1 MVCEDPAGAPVL
13 KLEGLLDPH
22 ASLAC
27 SSASFTTSPRLRAP
41 DAASG
46 RWLQAG
52 AGTQTTPAPRA
63 SMGVTAAACT
73 QTTPAPDTPGTAAW
87 WQSINGL
94 VAEVGEE
101 VVQTPCSQGAA
112 SLSEMPSLGCH
123 SATALDVPEPTV
135 DVSPATSAA
144 AAPQPAA
151 EPSVAAAAGLRPQ
164 GYASRHLARASLVV
178 QQQAATQ
185 QALAAEAAAL
195 ARRRSSAGGLRP
207 SSGEVDPV
215 PPQCTP
221 TTSCNTAAPGPSVGP
236 TPSGLSCC
244 SADAFIAR
252 HASTPADGGSGA
264 TPTSR
269 PHDGNDRAAPA
280 LPMPQA
286 PAEASSMQTPTKPAG
301 SPSVGQKRKDLFS
314 IPLPSIVDRDEHPAL
329 QSASKRVAA
338 ADRTAVLPQGP
349 WDLLPPQPA
358 DPLSDAPPAS
368 SSNPTV
374 TPLGTPAKEGAIRS
388 SHDGATSSEDAA
400 VGRPRALDTSGEGGL
415 AVEISASE
423 ICLNVEDGGSTDG
436 ALGSSEVA
444 GDASGKQGAAPPVG
458 SDPAGAGRLPGA
470 GKGGSA
476 DMPLMAQG
484 SRAGAAGARRH
495 VRPPSGPAQPGLG
508 PAMGPLQ
515 QHRSGLAGQGQPV
528 IAGFTKEEFMPM
540 QAQLRNRLRPSDAGS
555 AGLASHGSQRAAFGQ
570 QQGVAAPSAGTR
582 GPSSDG
588 ASQPRARV
596 VSASGTAGGAGSSG
610 TSGAGRISS
619 AGAAAA
625 GAHRGKELVVGAVAA
640 GGVRGRPS
648 GRSDP
653 GGYPW
658 ALPLREL
665 TLKDVQARALLHQ
678 YQDMGGRNLSKS
690 SCHVRAGGTHGS
702 GEQQLALAGAW
713 ELLHGRG
720 SESSVGPAVTLITP
734 LRELNSAL
742 TGQVLPRGPLEKG
755 LMRGSSAGGT
765 SSGGAG
771 PGPSSESNAPP
782 QAPVGPLFANMAA
795 RMYRQQADVASSM
808 GEACPV
814 WNGETADWAEDDAM
828 RAVDAARKQ
837 FSLSCEFYH
846 PDAAAGAT
854 AIDGQ
859 LRRSA
864 AAAVAVQPVLPSPW
878 KYNQEDMRDMCRAS
892 LAAQHATYTV
902 TATTPAQDTMVP
914 KALGDGRQEYSS
926 PLDTTHGLLGLR
938 RLPQGGETVS
948 DSVTGGGLVLEQ
960 SG

>member
-1 MVCEDPAGAPVL
+1 MVREDPAGAPVL

-27 SSASFTTSPRLRAP
+27 SSASFTTSPRLRGP
-41 DAASG
+41 DAAPG

-52 AGTQTTPAPRA
+52 TGTQTTPPPRA

-94 VAEVGEE
+94 VAEAGED

-112 SLSEMPSLGCH
+112 SLSEIPSLGCH

-144 AAPQPAA
+144 TGPQPAA
-151 EPSVAAAAGLRPQ
+151 EPLMTAAAGLRPQ

-185 QALAAEAAAL
+185 QALAAEAAAF

-207 SSGEVDPV
+207 SSGEVGPA

-221 TTSCNTAAPGPSVGP
+221 ATSCNTAAPAPSVGHA
-236 TPSGLSCC
+236 PSGLSYG
-244 SADAFIAR
+244 SADAFIGR
-252 HASTPADGGSGA
+252 HVPTPVDGDSGA

-269 PHDGNDRAAPA
+269 PQDGNDRAAPA

-286 PAEASSMQTPTKPAG
+286 PADASSMRTPTKAAG

-329 QSASKRVAA
+329 QSASKRVTA

-349 WDLLPPQPA
+349 WDLLPPPPA

-374 TPLGTPAKEGAIRS
+374 TPLGTPAKEGAVRS
-388 SHDGATSSEDAA
+388 SADGATSSEDAA
-400 VGRPRALDTSGEGGL
+400 AGRPRVLDTSGDGGL

-423 ICLNVEDGGSTDG
+423 ICLNVEAGDGDDG
-436 ALGSSEVA
+436 ASGSCEVA
-444 GDASGKQGAAPPVG
+444 GEASGQLGAAPPVS
-458 SDPAGAGRLPGA
+458 SDPAGTGRLPGS

-515 QHRSGLAGQGQPV
+515 QHRAGLAGQGQPV

-540 QAQLRNRLRPSDAGS
+540 QEQLRNRLRPSGAGS
-555 AGLASHGSQRAAFGQ
+555 AGPSHGSQRAAAGQ
-570 QQGVAAPSAGTR
+570 QRGAAALPAGTR

-588 ASQPRARV
+588 GSQPRAQG
-596 VSASGTAGGAGSSG
+596 VSLSGATGGAGSSG
-610 TSGAGRISS
+610 TSGGGRISS

-625 GAHRGKELVVGAVAA
+625 GAHRGKELMVGAMA
-640 GGVRGRPS
+640 GGGPRGGPS

-658 ALPLREL
+658 VLPSREFCSVI
-665 TLKDVQARALLHQ
+665 TQACAVIHQ
-678 YQDMGGRNLSKS
+678 YQHMGGSNLSELT
-690 SCHVRAGGTHGS
+690 CHIRPGGTHGS
-702 GEQQLALAGAW
+702 GEQQPALAGAW

-720 SESSVGPAVTLITP
+720 SESSVAPAVTLITP

-771 PGPSSESNAPP
+771 AGASGESNAPP

-795 RMYRQQADVASSM
+795 RMYRQQTDVASSM

-828 RAVDAARKQ
+828 RAADAARKQ

-846 PDAAAGAT
+846 PDAAVGAT
-854 AIDGQ
+854 ALDGQ

-878 KYNQEDMRDMCRAS
+878 KYNQEDMKDMCRAS

-902 TATTPAQDTMVP
+902 TATTPAQDPMVP
-914 KALGDGRQEYSS
+914 KALGNGREEYSS
-926 PLDTTHGLLGLR
+926 PLDTTNGLLGLR
-938 RLPQGGETVS
+938 RLLPGGETVS
-948 DSVTGGGLVLEQ
+948 DSVTGRLVLEQ
-960 SG
+960 SA